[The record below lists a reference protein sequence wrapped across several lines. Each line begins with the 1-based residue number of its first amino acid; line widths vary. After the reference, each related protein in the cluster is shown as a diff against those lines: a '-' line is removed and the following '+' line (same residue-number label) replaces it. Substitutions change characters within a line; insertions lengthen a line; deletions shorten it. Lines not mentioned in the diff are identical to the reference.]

1 MDSLVEELNLKQKQ
15 VSSLPTTASIISANE
30 RRKYVMESDDEHDE
44 AKVVKAKEQQDQIR
58 LDTRST
64 LVCASWSLPG
74 ERRNSDLKAVLHR
87 RALRL
92 LSPLLPHRLMKI
104 FTSRR

>member
-30 RRKYVMESDDEHDE
+30 RRKYVMESDDEHDG
-44 AKVVKAKEQQDQIR
+44 AKSSESEGAAR
-58 LDTRST
+58 
-64 LVCASWSLPG
+64 
-74 ERRNSDLKAVLHR
+74 SDLAGHSKYSSMCFMESPR
-87 RALRL
+87 RKEKQRSKGRSAPALRL